1 MQLPPVSVIA
11 SWPKPNYDNPPE
23 VHGPAIIIMTAIF
36 MPLMLAIIGIRIF
49 TRIRILRSFGWDDIF
64 IIAAALPTLGCGII
78 TTTAAITLGW
88 NRHIYDV
95 QESGC
100 TYKLLFNGIL
110 FKPNQTQSNPLLVY
124 NAAQSNK
131 LLSRCLQRLFR
142 GFLSRRSAQKPT
154 FAEAEKGEKEN
165 AEGELSR
172 CDIQQFMF
180 MFIRLATDSV
190 TPEDLSWLGPM
201 SDQRLRPAYENQPAG
216 KASSPAWLPS
226 PPIPDL
232 KLPARRRQK
241 AQPPLHCPA
250 SGLAIEADQ
259 PHRRRA

>member
-1 MQLPPVSVIA
+1 MLQIKNYPNENPVPVILR
-11 SWPKPNYDNPPE
+11 N
-23 VHGPAIIIMTAIF
+23 IAIF
-36 MPLMLAIIGIRIF
+36 FIF
-49 TRIRILRSFGWDDIF
+49 YFFFLFAFLHNQRK
-64 IIAAALPTLGCGII
+64 
-78 TTTAAITLGW
+78 
-88 NRHIYDV
+88 
-95 QESGC
+95 Q
-100 TYKLLFNGIL
+100 KL
-110 FKPNQTQSNPLLVY
+110 K
-124 NAAQSNK
+124 AEE
-131 LLSRCLQRLFR
+131 
-142 GFLSRRSAQKPT
+142 
-154 FAEAEKGEKEN
+154 AEAYIEAGKKAKKRI

-190 TPEDLSWLGPM
+190 TPEDLSWLGPT